1 MPYYTYAGVQQ
12 GKFGLPERG
21 QRPGKKAFAERP
33 SFPGRLY
40 FSRKILHEPFHL
52 RQKTIALVSM
62 PFFRDGVKQKMRP
75 DASGVLRQESKEE
88 K

>member
-1 MPYYTYAGVQQ
+1 MPYYTYAGVQP

-21 QRPGKKAFAERP
+21 QRPERKAFAERP

-52 RQKTIALVSM
+52 RQKTNVLVNM
-62 PFFRDGVKQKMRP
+62 PFFRVGVKQKMRP
-75 DASGVLRQESKEE
+75 EAPEGLRQENEGE

>member
-12 GKFGLPERG
+12 MKFGLPERG

-52 RQKTIALVSM
+52 R
-62 PFFRDGVKQKMRP
+62 
-75 DASGVLRQESKEE
+75 
-88 K
+88 